1 MLIVLISFIIASITF
16 GSIYYYFG
24 IIGAIVPSLFIFAL
38 TYWLI
43 YKKISNLLEKNMQI
57 IQKLLQKG
65 EYDNAII
72 LLKQIQ
78 IQYSKWQFFTK
89 KILNSQIGSIY
100 YVQKKFKK
108 SKPFLIDGFEK
119 SWISMAMLGVLYYNN
134 KDFKIMDDIFKKAIK
149 YSSKQSLL
157 WSTWAY
163 CQWKTGDSELAINTL
178 HSAKKKIG
186 EVDKILN
193 NNLLNLQNGK
203 KMKMKAYGEQW
214 YQLHLETHPY
224 SKGAHG
230 GIKRQIK
237 YKK

>member
-1 MLIVLISFIIASITF
+1 VLIILISLITAAITF

-24 IIGAIVPSLFIFAL
+24 IIGAVIPSIFIFAI

-43 YKKISNLLEKNMQI
+43 YKKVSDLLEKNMQV

-65 EYDNAII
+65 EYDTAII
-72 LLKQIQ
+72 LLKKIQ
-78 IQYSKWQFFTK
+78 SQYSKWQFFTR

-100 YVQKKFKK
+100 YVQRKFKE
-108 SKPFLIDGFEK
+108 SKLFLVNGFEK
-119 SWISMAMLGVLYYNN
+119 SWISMGMLGALYYTN
-134 KDFKIMDDIFKKAIK
+134 KDTKSMEDTFKKATK
-149 YSSKQSLL
+149 YSPKQGLL
-157 WSTWAY
+157 WSIWAY
-163 CQWKTGDSELAINTL
+163 CQWKLGNTEVAIEIL
-178 HSAKKKIG
+178 SSGKKKIG
-186 EVDKILN
+186 DLDLILN

-214 YQLHLETHPY
+214 YQMHLEMHPY
-224 SKGAHG
+224 SKGAQG